1 MRKFFLMTIFLMVC
15 LSIRAQNVLEVL
27 AGNQQAH
34 YINYFDKDL
43 DSTGECFLNCVK
55 PKLER
60 VISFGFF
67 NQNL

>member
-1 MRKFFLMTIFLMVC
+1 MTEKDVE
-15 LSIRAQNVLEVL
+15 IRP
-27 AGNQQAH
+27 
-34 YINYFDKDL
+34 FR
-43 DSTGECFLNCVK
+43 ECFLNCVK